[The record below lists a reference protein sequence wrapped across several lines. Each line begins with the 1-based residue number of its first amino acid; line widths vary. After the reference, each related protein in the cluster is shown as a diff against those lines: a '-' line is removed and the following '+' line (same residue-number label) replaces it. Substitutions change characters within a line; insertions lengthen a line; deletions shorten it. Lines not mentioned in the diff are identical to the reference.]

1 MAITSEQPSQGE
13 LFAFILVS
21 ASGESIMAES
31 VVLVTERREGRGSQ
45 AARRLRRKGLVPA
58 VVYGHKEET
67 LCVALPVSDVEKAIR
82 HGVRVVDLKAN
93 GKEEKALIRDV
104 QWDHLGKELLHVDFT
119 RVTADERI
127 VVSVPLELRGVAPG
141 VNAGGTLD
149 QPIHTLSVE
158 CLAISIPESIRIN
171 VGELQIGSAIYVRD
185 LVLPPGVKAMSD
197 PDAIVV
203 HVTTKITEPE
213 APVVAEVPEAGEP
226 EVIGRQKTEEE
237 ESE

>member
-1 MAITSEQPSQGE
+1 
-13 LFAFILVS
+13 
-21 ASGESIMAES
+21 MAES
-31 VVLVTERREGRGSQ
+31 IALVTQPREGRGSQ

-58 VVYGHKEET
+58 VLYGHKEET
-67 LCVALPVSDVEKAIR
+67 ICVALPMEEVEKAIR

-104 QWDHLGKELLHVDFT
+104 QWDHLGKALLHVDFT
-119 RVTADERI
+119 RVAADERI
-127 VVSVPLELRGVAPG
+127 VVTVPLEIRGVAPG

-158 CLAISIPESIRIN
+158 CLAISIPESVRVN
-171 VGELQIGSAIYVRD
+171 VGELQIGGAIYVKD

-203 HVTTKITEPE
+203 HVTTKVPEPE
-213 APVVAEVPEAGEP
+213 AVTVAAEVPEQAEP
-226 EVIGRQKTEEE
+226 EVIGRQKAEEE
-237 ESE
+237 EGE

>member
-1 MAITSEQPSQGE
+1 
-13 LFAFILVS
+13 
-21 ASGESIMAES
+21 MAES
-31 VVLVTERREGRGSQ
+31 IALVTQPREGRGSQ
-45 AARRLRRKGLVPA
+45 AARRLRRKGFIPA

-67 LCVALPVSDVEKAIR
+67 LCVALPADEVEKAIR

-119 RVTADERI
+119 RVAADERI
-127 VVSVPLELRGVAPG
+127 VVTVPLELRGIAPG

-158 CLAISIPESIRIN
+158 CLAISIPESVRVN
-171 VGELQIGSAIYVRD
+171 VSELQIGGAIHVRD

-203 HVTTKITEPE
+203 HVTTKAAEPE
-213 APVVAEVPEAGEP
+213 AAAAAAEAPAPAEP
-226 EVIGRQKTEEE
+226 EVIGRQKAEEE
-237 ESE
+237 EGE